1 MGSSSNLGVPT
12 DTDVTVGRAALRV
25 SRLSAAH
32 TAQEDES
39 RARQEVA
46 PAFHWLEVHG
56 RLGSDMRGML
66 SDDRVSPVNW
76 QRRTRDVARFVA
88 AQPNGDARN
97 LYGLGAAEHRGP
109 VDARGR

>member
-1 MGSSSNLGVPT
+1 
-12 DTDVTVGRAALRV
+12 
-25 SRLSAAH
+25 
-32 TAQEDES
+32 
-39 RARQEVA
+39 
-46 PAFHWLEVHG
+46 
-56 RLGSDMRGML
+56 ML

-109 VDARGR
+109 VDARVAVWLCSDEASYITGAALPVDGGNSVV